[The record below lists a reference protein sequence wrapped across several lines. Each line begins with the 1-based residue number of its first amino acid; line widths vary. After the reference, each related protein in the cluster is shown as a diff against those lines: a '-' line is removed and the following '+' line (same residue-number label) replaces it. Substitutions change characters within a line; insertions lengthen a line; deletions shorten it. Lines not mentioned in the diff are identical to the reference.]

1 MMIPCLPRL
10 ALKSPPALLLLALAC
25 FCFVPV
31 SGDDEALRQ
40 QFKSADANHDGV
52 LQQEEYVQYVRD
64 HPASLLAR
72 SWTGEGDTFIPSFVN
87 ALVMIIATELG
98 DKTFFVAA
106 IMAMKHPRAVVFGA
120 SMAALGLMHFLSV
133 GIGYALPALLP
144 RSYTHWAAVALFAWF
159 GVKLLL
165 ESRHASTGVS
175 DELEEAEEELG
186 LSSDREDT
194 QLLEG
199 AGASAEAPH
208 GDTRG
213 YKRSARGDLEMGSGA
228 AAAAVDDAAGKA
240 KGSQAV
246 LAVAWQVAS
255 ICFLAEWGDR
265 SQIATIALAAAKN
278 PWGIAFGGFLGHALC
293 TGLAVLGGRLLA
305 SRISERTV
313 TIVGG
318 VLFLAFA
325 VHGLFT
331 APGRAPE
338 LAANAAAST
347 AGQ

>member
-1 MMIPCLPRL
+1 M
-10 ALKSPPALLLLALAC
+10 KSPLAVLLLALAC

-31 SGDDEALRQ
+31 SADDETLRQ

-72 SWTGEGDTFIPSFVN
+72 SWTGDGDTFIPSFVN
-87 ALVMIIATELG
+87 ALIMIVATELG

-133 GIGYALPALLP
+133 GIGYTLPALLP

-159 GVKLLL
+159 GIKLLL
-165 ESRHASTGVS
+165 ESRTASTGVS
-175 DELEEAEEELG
+175 DELGEAEEELG

-194 QLLEG
+194 QLLDG

-208 GDTRG
+208 NDARG
-213 YKRSARGDLEMGSGA
+213 YKRSARGDVETGSGA
-228 AAAAVDDAAGKA
+228 ASPVVDDAAGKA
-240 KGSQAV
+240 KGSQTM

-278 PWGIAFGGFLGHALC
+278 PWGIAFGGFIGHALC

-318 VLFLAFA
+318 ALFLVFA
-325 VHGLFT
+325 VHGVFT
-331 APGRAPE
+331 APSSGAE
-338 LAANAAAST
+338 LASSSASST
-347 AGQ
+347 ATL